1 MYKEV
6 YAHDTL
12 TKYLSGIKGVKVEKS
27 YLLPTAFR
35 ATFSYGKGGKVVGV
49 NSECIPPSSS
59 DAQNLVLRS
68 ITSPSDT
75 MPCLESATLVE
86 YALLIL
92 HPSAPSY

>member
-49 NSECIPPSSS
+49 NSE
-59 DAQNLVLRS
+59 
-68 ITSPSDT
+68 
-75 MPCLESATLVE
+75 
-86 YALLIL
+86 
-92 HPSAPSY
+92 